1 MLFTFFKNIVI
12 ITIFSAFSCGN
23 GNAVGS
29 GKQEVVKTLVGSEKK
44 EAGSGKLLVMNDTVK
59 EMTREYLL
67 EREPWRKMYLD
78 EFKDEEKL
86 EYYEVVENIDELIVP
101 GANRTGYYRKYLED
115 KKIGVVANQT
125 SIVIDTLERPI
136 YDGIDFINPIHLVD
150 NLLAY
155 DLNVTKVFA
164 PEHGFRGK
172 ADAGEVVKDGIDTK
186 TGLPII
192 SLYGKNKKPSVDQL
206 ADIEVMVFDIQD
218 VGARFYTYISTL
230 HYVMEACA
238 EQGIPVVVLDRP
250 NPNGHYIDGPI
261 LEMEHSSF
269 VGMHPVP
276 VVHGMTIGEYAQMI
290 NGQGWLANK
299 VKCDLT
305 IIPMENY
312 THDTPYSLPI
322 KPSPNLPNDIAIN
335 LYPSLC
341 FFEGTP
347 LSAGRGTENQFQ
359 IFGAPSLP
367 SEYYPYTF
375 TPQANEGAK
384 HPKFKGEQCN
394 GLDLTETPQ
403 MDRMNLEWLVEAY
416 VAHGRTSDFFTP
428 FFTKLAGTEKLQWQI
443 ENRYTYYEIR
453 KEWIRPLA
461 EYDRMRQEYLIYE

>member
-1 MLFTFFKNIVI
+1 MGFTFFKNIVI

-23 GNAVGS
+23 SGNS
-29 GKQEVVKTLVGSEKK
+29 KLKIQNSELTTTATVITAK
-44 EAGSGKLLVMNDTVK
+44 DTVK
-59 EMTREYLL
+59 KFG
-67 EREPWRKMYLD
+67 RKIKGKSTTHIYT
-78 EFKDEEKL
+78 
-86 EYYEVVENIDELIVP
+86 
-101 GANRTGYYRKYLED
+101 GANQWQKYMPLLKG
-115 KKIGVVANQT
+115 KKVGIVANQT
-125 SIVIDTLERPI
+125 SIVNDTLESKDELRVV
-136 YDGIDFINPIHLVD
+136 DFHLVD
-150 NLLAY
+150 FIYEFENH
-155 DLNVTKVFA
+155 VTKVFA

-186 TGLPII
+186 TKLPII
-192 SLYGKNKKPSVDQL
+192 SLYGKNKKPSPEQL
-206 ADIEVMVFDIQD
+206 ADIDVMVFDIQD

-238 EQGIPVVVLDRP
+238 EQGIPVIVLDRP

-290 NGQGWLANK
+290 NGQGWLKNK

-305 IIPMENY
+305 VIPMQNY

-322 KPSPNLPNDIAIN
+322 KPSPNLPNDASIT

-347 LSAGRGTENQFQ
+347 LSAGRGTEQQFQ
-359 IFGAPSLP
+359 IFGAPNLP
-367 SEYYPYTF
+367 SEFYPYTF
-375 TPQANEGAK
+375 TPVANEGAK
-384 HPKFKGEQCN
+384 HPKFKGELCN
-394 GLDLTETPQ
+394 GLDLSATKR

-428 FFTKLAGTEKLQWQI
+428 FFTKLAGTERLQWQI

-461 EYDRMRQEYLIYE
+461 AYDKMRQEYLIYK